1 MRERKCLPLV
11 QVTVLSVTK
20 ISGKKKDQLKNER
33 ASGNSQHGGG
43 GMDTGT

>member
-1 MRERKCLPLV
+1 MKV
-11 QVTVLSVTK
+11 NVLAVTK
-20 ISGKKKDQLKNER
+20 ISKKKKYQLKNEG

>member
-1 MRERKCLPLV
+1 MFTLGASYCPFCDKN
-11 QVTVLSVTK
+11 
-20 ISGKKKDQLKNER
+20 IWKKKDQLKNER